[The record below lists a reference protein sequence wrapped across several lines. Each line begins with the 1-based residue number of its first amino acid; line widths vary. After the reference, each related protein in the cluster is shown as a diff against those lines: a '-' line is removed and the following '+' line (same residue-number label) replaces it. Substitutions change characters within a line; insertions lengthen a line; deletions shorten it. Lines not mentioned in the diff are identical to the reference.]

1 MSATA
6 GGSRGAGCEFGEDQD
21 RVGMEAEVRGAGSDH
36 RQRVGVAPEA
46 VRPGSGLEKESVLI
60 ESMFHLPLPVMEKIL
75 RPVIVYL
82 FLVGYLRLF
91 GKRELAQL
99 NPFDLVVLLS
109 LSNTVQNA
117 MIGDDNSVSGGVI
130 GAFSLLTINWLLTRI
145 LFRAPK
151 LNKLFELPPTV
162 LIRHGAVD
170 WEAMKKEA
178 LTELELRSVLHK
190 QGFDDFNQVE
200 KCVLEPNGNF
210 YLEGIKSMSDDAQR
224 AELMK
229 AIEALTREVK
239 DMRAQLATR

>member
-1 MSATA
+1 
-6 GGSRGAGCEFGEDQD
+6 
-21 RVGMEAEVRGAGSDH
+21 
-36 RQRVGVAPEA
+36 
-46 VRPGSGLEKESVLI
+46 LI
-60 ESMFHLPLPVMEKIL
+60 ESMFHIPVPLMEKIL
-75 RPVIVYL
+75 RPVLVYL
-82 FLVGYLRLF
+82 FLVGFLRLF

-117 MIGDDNSVSGGVI
+117 MIGEDNSVSGGVI

-151 LNKLFELPPTV
+151 LNHFFELPPTV
-162 LIRHGAVD
+162 LIQHGVVD

-178 LTELELRSVLHK
+178 LTELELRAVLHK
-190 QGFDDFNQVE
+190 QGFDRYEEVE
-200 KCVLEPNGNF
+200 KLVLEPNGNF
-210 YLEGIKSMSDDAQR
+210 YMEGIKSMSDDAQR

-239 DMRAQLATR
+239 DMRAELATR